1 MVEVTGLEPAAS
13 WSQTKHSTKLS
24 YTSEYYIVI
33 NIQTA
38 IILQRNVRILSM
50 FFGDYLFVCRPC
62 LVQFGTSYFLEST
75 AKCPR
80 QTALLRG
87 KIILKEQCLMT
98 YIQSRIWSFSILIIK
113 HTDLII
119 NESKVK
125 TKCRLTTKRNIRNFI
140 CRSSVA

>member
-1 MVEVTGLEPAAS
+1 
-13 WSQTKHSTKLS
+13 
-24 YTSEYYIVI
+24 
-33 NIQTA
+33 
-38 IILQRNVRILSM
+38 M

-140 CRSSVA
+140 CRSSVAWFWDSAGQKLCYLRAKITVECWAYLQADISIVLLRHKMVW